1 MKSIL
6 RVSHISTECKKD
18 DEYIGAKLG
27 FDWE

>member
-18 DEYIGAKLG
+18 YEDFGAELG